1 MTSTTRS
8 RSAALLSWLEEFDRV
23 SIRILKQDLLA
34 ARSDFHLVA
43 KTESGRLQLL
53 DPGREVGNFKNDSI
67 PAPRLLAMSIGHRT
81 GTGCARTAEDEFE
94 MAARDLGEG
103 GQMLVVE
110 LEAEPL
116 RIELRG
122 AADVLD
128 LIADA
133 PKAADKVPC
142 GT

>member
-1 MTSTTRS
+1 
-8 RSAALLSWLEEFDRV
+8 
-23 SIRILKQDLLA
+23 
-34 ARSDFHLVA
+34 
-43 KTESGRLQLL
+43 
-53 DPGREVGNFKNDSI
+53 
-67 PAPRLLAMSIGHRT
+67 
-81 GTGCARTAEDEFE
+81 
-94 MAARDLGEG
+94 
-103 GQMLVVE
+103 MLVVE

-133 PKAADKVPC
+133 PKAADKVPW